1 MFIDTHSH
9 LYDEA
14 FDTDRDEV
22 ISRARNA
29 GAIKVF
35 LPNINAAT
43 VEPMLSLAQQN
54 PGFLYPMI
62 GLHPED
68 IGDDWNTV
76 LDDMEALLAEPE
88 HPFIAVGEVGLDYY
102 WDRSRYE
109 EQQQVFARQIDWA
122 VRYRLPLMIH
132 SRKAHRELVTVL
144 KNSLNHNPSSLNPP
158 LGAMR
163 RFTLEEPSPVAG
175 QHGVFHCFSGSEE
188 VAEEL
193 LSTFPGFM
201 LGIGGVLTFK
211 NSHLGEVLRNVVP
224 LSRIVLET
232 DAPYLAPAPHRGK
245 RNEPALI
252 PHVVERLADIYG
264 VSAEEVAAETTQNAL
279 NTFPKCQ

>member
-1 MFIDTHSH
+1 LFIDTHSH

-14 FDTDRDEV
+14 FDSDRDDV
-22 ISRARNA
+22 ISRARQA

-43 VEPMLSLAQQN
+43 VEPMLSLAQQA
-54 PGFLYPMI
+54 PGYLYPMI

-68 IGDDWNTV
+68 VGDDWSAV
-76 LDDMEALLAEPE
+76 LDDMEALLTAPE

-102 WDRSRYE
+102 WDRSRNE

-122 VRYRLPLMIH
+122 VRYHLPLMIH
-132 SRKAHRELVTVL
+132 SRKAHRELVTIL
-144 KNSLNHNPSSLNPP
+144 KKAHTPQSLT
-158 LGAMR
+158 GC
-163 RFTLEEPSPVAG
+163 
-175 QHGVFHCFSGSEE
+175 FHCFSGSEE

-193 LSTFPGFM
+193 LATFPGFM

-211 NSHLGEVLRNVVP
+211 NSHLAEVLHHVVP

-245 RNEPALI
+245 RNETAFI
-252 PHVVERLADIYG
+252 PYIINRLSDIYG

>member
-14 FDTDRDEV
+14 FDSDRDDV
-22 ISRARNA
+22 ISRARAA

-43 VEPMLSLAQQN
+43 VAPMLSLVQQA
-54 PGFLYPMI
+54 PEFLYPMI

-68 IGDDWNTV
+68 IGDDWSAV
-76 LDDMEALLAEPE
+76 LDGMEALLAVPE
-88 HPFIAVGEVGLDYY
+88 HPYIAVGEVGLDYY

-109 EQQQVFARQIDWA
+109 EQQQVFARQIGWA
-122 VRYRLPLMIH
+122 VRYHLPLMIH
-132 SRKAHRELVTVL
+132 SRKAHRELVNVL
-144 KNSLNHNPSSLNPP
+144 KSESSKL
-158 LGAMR
+158 
-163 RFTLEEPSPVAG
+163 S
-175 QHGVFHCFSGSEE
+175 GVFHCFSGSEE

-193 LSTFPGFM
+193 LATFPGFM

-211 NSHLGEVLRNVVP
+211 NSHLGEVLRSVVP

-245 RNEPALI
+245 RNEIALI
-252 PHVVERLADIYG
+252 PAVIERLSDIYG
-264 VSAEEVAAETTQNAL
+264 VSAAEVAAETTQNAL